1 LSCTLTND
9 LLVFSSLRRH
19 NFYAGPQAVQVNW
32 TRDKHMIWAIKI
44 SLPRKLWSCLPG
56 CVAAVL
62 LVSVPVHGETI
73 FVRMPTQYIAALG
86 DPLATSGSDAGSW
99 GHWAVDPGPRGVWTS
114 DYEDLIANAGMA
126 PSGWQ
131 FDSAAWWLEE
141 HGLIMEAP
149 SFPLPP
155 GQYVVTGGREVTSVL
170 TVEPADATGAQA
182 WSLADGATIYDVT
195 HLRCR
200 AALYTAQDSGQ
211 SCTPDKTPK
220 DVFPMSPGVAMPMVE
235 GCNKRDYQVLIVV
248 GMMVE
253 G

>member
-1 LSCTLTND
+1 M
-9 LLVFSSLRRH
+9 
-19 NFYAGPQAVQVNW
+19 VNW
-32 TRDKHMIWAIKI
+32 TMDNYTIAAIKI
-44 SLPRKLWSCLPG
+44 SSLRKPWTCLLG

-62 LVSVPVHGETI
+62 LVSAPAHAEPI
-73 FVRMPTQYIAALG
+73 FVRVPTQYIAALG
-86 DPLATSGSDAGSW
+86 DPLATSGSDAGTW
-99 GHWAVDPGPRGVWTS
+99 GHWAVDPGPRGVWVR
-114 DYEDLIANAGMA
+114 DYEDLLANAGVA

-131 FDSAAWWLEE
+131 FDGAAWWLEE

-155 GQYVVTGGREVTSVL
+155 GQYVVTGAREVTSVL

-211 SCTPDKTPK
+211 TCTPDKTPT
-220 DVFPMSPGVAMPMVE
+220 DVFPMNPGLAMPMVE
-235 GCNKRDYQVLIVV
+235 GCSKRDYQVLIVV